1 MRHVLPA
8 VLLLASSSSF
18 AAPPVV
24 TVPDKA
30 YGEVGDWVEIKVTV
44 EGAKA
49 ARFVPLDDSLK
60 VFPADKLKDEFTT
73 FVRGTEAKT
82 YKLLVYSGNTDGPSA
97 PAFVSVT
104 FIGKPQPNP
113 DPNPNPNPN
122 PGPTA
127 DPATVK
133 ALKAGYLRDNA
144 PDGRE
149 RLKALAGAMATA
161 AKSAADP
168 AILTNAALTAR
179 VAKDTAEKVGESL
192 HETRKEVGE
201 LLKAEFPTTVFT
213 LTPDHRA
220 KFAAAYTRISLACEE
235 LAR

>member
-8 VLLLASSSSF
+8 VLLLASSV
-18 AAPPVV
+18 ALAGPPVV
-24 TVPDKA
+24 TAPDKA
-30 YGEVGDWVEIKVTV
+30 YGEVGDWFEIKVTV

-113 DPNPNPNPN
+113 
-122 PGPTA
+122 GPTA

-149 RLKALAGAMATA
+149 RLKALSGAMATA

-179 VAKDTAEKVGESL
+179 VAKDTADKVGESL
-192 HETRKEVGE
+192 HETRKEIGE

-213 LTPDHRA
+213 LTAEHRA

-235 LAR
+235 LSR